1 MTVNLHSTCTGAD
14 YPDLYHWWCIS
25 PLAIEPGQSHWQNL
39 FAVTEVSLYRGSFS
53 CISIL
58 GCKGNRSF
66 YQGLRYIEVRSSRF
80 PAVFARGVF
89 LGILSKGVPPG
100 SPQSYFRPNNVIF
113 HTRFQM
119 VWPLK
124 SILRPGLLEFMSSFL
139 RLEQQQN
146 RFLKIHFEF
155 E

>member
-1 MTVNLHSTCTGAD
+1 MSKQSLPSTGETFNVFSFWKKREKKNWLFLFSVSGMTVNLHSTCTGAD

-25 PLAIEPGQSHWQNL
+25 PLAIEPGQSHWQWFVRCN
-39 FAVTEVSLYRGSFS
+39 EVSLYRGSFS

-89 LGILSKGVPPG
+89 LGILSKDVPPG
-100 SPQSYFRPNNVIF
+100 SP
-113 HTRFQM
+113 
-119 VWPLK
+119 
-124 SILRPGLLEFMSSFL
+124 
-139 RLEQQQN
+139 
-146 RFLKIHFEF
+146 
-155 E
+155 

>member
-1 MTVNLHSTCTGAD
+1 MVYFA
-14 YPDLYHWWCIS
+14 IS
-25 PLAIEPGQSHWQNL
+25 YRTRAKSLAKFVRCN
-39 FAVTEVSLYRGSFS
+39 EVSLYRGSFFS

-113 HTRFQM
+113 HTRFQT

>member
-1 MTVNLHSTCTGAD
+1 MSEQSLPSTGETFNVFSFWKKREKKNWLFLFSVSGMTVNLHSTCTGAD

-39 FAVTEVSLYRGSFS
+39 FAVTRFRLIYRGSIS

-66 YQGLRYIEVRSSRF
+66 LGLCYIEVRSSKF

-89 LGILSKGVPPG
+89 LGILSKRVPPG
-100 SPQSYFRPNNVIF
+100 SS
-113 HTRFQM
+113 
-119 VWPLK
+119 
-124 SILRPGLLEFMSSFL
+124 
-139 RLEQQQN
+139 
-146 RFLKIHFEF
+146 
-155 E
+155 

>member
-1 MTVNLHSTCTGAD
+1 MYRSRLPWLV
-14 YPDLYHWWCIS
+14 
-25 PLAIEPGQSHWQNL
+25 PLMVYFAIGCRNRAKL
-39 FAVTEVSLYRGSFS
+39 LAKFVRCNEVSLYRGSFS

-66 YQGLRYIEVRSSRF
+66 YQGLRYIEVRSSKF
-80 PAVFARGVF
+80 PAVFAPGVF

-100 SPQSYFRPNNVIF
+100 SPLSYFRPNNVIF
-113 HTRFQM
+113 HSRFQT

-124 SILRPGLLEFMSSFL
+124 SILRPGLLEIMSSLL
-139 RLEQQQN
+139 RLEQQQK
-146 RFLKIHFEF
+146 RFVKIQFEF